1 MRDLQRFVSSQYH
14 LNDIAP
20 YNHVGAHV
28 NSPTTRHN
36 TADLQHVISNVEQ
49 YYYGKEQEALL
60 NEELNGASVPDHFGD
75 RTFGGDGVIRN
86 LFNLDPVFG
95 DPKYNRP
102 ACNDGKF
109 IFIHLMH
116 NDLIR

>member
-1 MRDLQRFVSSQYH
+1 M
-14 LNDIAP
+14 
-20 YNHVGAHV
+20 
-28 NSPTTRHN
+28 
-36 TADLQHVISNVEQ
+36 
-49 YYYGKEQEALL
+49 L

-109 IFIHLMH
+109 TFIHFLY
-116 NDLIR
+116 NDLSGRHRGRQCDAKVPARWWLSLLLL